1 MAKSETAGLS
11 GTQDRVGN
19 GSRHE
24 PLAWGGVAG
33 PGKSAAPGD
42 VLDDPHGLAEASADM
57 IVITTA
63 EGVYRDVSAAS
74 KRLFGWDPSEL
85 EGQQQDYLV
94 HPDDLSVVQAIHL
107 SALEDD
113 RVHTTTF
120 RFRHADH
127 SHRWA
132 EATFRRVIDNG
143 DRCVVASIRDISDRQ
158 KIEVGLRQQALTD
171 ALTGLANRTVLMD
184 RLHHA
189 LLREERSDGC
199 LAVLFLDLDRFK
211 VINDSLGHTVGDAVL
226 RDMAARLANLIRAS
240 DTLARWGG
248 DEFVV
253 VAEDVVDA
261 AHAEQLGK
269 RLTEAGRTPF
279 RVGDEEFACTVSVGV
294 AVATNSHRSVE
305 GLLQEADL
313 ALYKAKDRG
322 RDRAEMF
329 DEDLRTKAIGRLGTE
344 RMLRRAIEEQRI
356 IVHYQPIIDLRTG
369 HTVNA
374 EALVRISDP
383 AVGMIYPAAFLDV
396 AEETGLLVQIDE
408 MVFADAVQCAAAW
421 HSRFHDS
428 DFSGVGVNIT
438 ARHLAD
444 VGFTDSIIASLDAK
458 GLPRSY
464 LQVEVTERVLM
475 EASNSA
481 MTGLTALR
489 KAGIQVGLDDFGTGY
504 SSISFLRNFP
514 LDFVKIDRSFIE
526 GLASTPSGEAIVS
539 AVVGLSHAL
548 GLVVVA
554 EGVETRGQLD
564 FMNALGCDRAQGF
577 LFARPGE
584 ADSTDELIRAGN

>member
-1 MAKSETAGLS
+1 MTS
-11 GTQDRVGN
+11 
-19 GSRHE
+19 
-24 PLAWGGVAG
+24 
-33 PGKSAAPGD
+33 PGRAEVTDPTD
-42 VLDDPHGLAEASADM
+42 VPDDPHGLAEASADM

-63 EGVYRDVSAAS
+63 DGVFRSVSAAS

-94 HPDDLSVVQAIHL
+94 HPDDLSVVQAIHV
-107 SALEDD
+107 SALTDD
-113 RVHTTTF
+113 KVHTTTF
-120 RFRHADH
+120 RFRHADR
-127 SHRWA
+127 SDRWV
-132 EATFRRVIDNG
+132 EATFRRIIDDG
-143 DRCVVASIRDISDRQ
+143 DPCVVASVRDISERQ
-158 KIEVGLRQQALTD
+158 KVEVGLRHQALTD

-189 LLREERSDGC
+189 LLREDRSSGV

-226 RDMAARLANLIRAS
+226 REMAARLSHLIRAS

-261 AHAEQLGK
+261 KDATALGK
-269 RLTEAGRTPF
+269 RLTDAGRKPF
-279 RVGDEEFACTVSVGV
+279 RVGEEEFVCTLSVGV
-294 AVATNSHRSVE
+294 AIATNPQRTVE
-305 GLLQEADL
+305 SLLQEADL

-322 RDRAEMF
+322 RDRVEMF
-329 DEDLRTKAIGRLGTE
+329 DEDLPTKAMGRLGTE
-344 RMLRRAIEEQRI
+344 RMLRRAIEERRI
-356 IVHYQPIIDLRTG
+356 RVHYQPIIDLPTG
-369 HTVNA
+369 HAVSA
-374 EALVRISDP
+374 EALVRVSDP
-383 AVGMIYPAAFLDV
+383 EGELIHPAAFLDV
-396 AEETGLLVQIDE
+396 AEETGLLVEIDE
-408 MVFADAVQCAAAW
+408 MVFADVIRCAAGW
-421 HSRFHDS
+421 HSRFD
-428 DFSGVGVNIT
+428 DTEFSSVAVNIT

-444 VGFTDSIIASLDAK
+444 VSFTDGVIAALDAN

-504 SSISFLRNFP
+504 SSLSYLRNFP

-526 GLASTPSGEAIVS
+526 GLTYTPGGDAIVS

-554 EGVETRGQLD
+554 EGVETQAQLD
-564 FMNALGCDRAQGF
+564 VLNGLSCDRAQGYV
-577 LFARPGE
+577 FARPGE
-584 ADSTDELIRAGN
+584 AAAIDQLVLAGTRV